1 MVAGSPSW
9 TGFGG
14 VECAGSRRAIV
25 LAVGSIAIL
34 IVGVLIVVWQAVRTR
49 RSAPRL
55 PAASGPRHGVVT
67 RADPP
72 LRLLVVGESSAVGV
86 GVCTHEQALAPQIA
100 IQLASMLGRTV
111 QWRVIGHIGATA
123 RSIGAVIASKP
134 ALQADVIVLAIGAND
149 AMCVR
154 SPWRWHCD
162 LDSLLAQLRRLAPL
176 IALSPVPPFWQ
187 FGALPLSLRAVLG
200 AQAFLL
206 DCIAREIARRGPGCL
221 YVPVP
226 FGDHRELLST
236 DRFHPSAAGYL
247 SWATHMAMALAHSI
261 RIENTRTNNN
271 VRLDYPASSA
281 PEAAPLPGLR

>member
-1 MVAGSPSW
+1 MHRI
-9 TGFGG
+9 
-14 VECAGSRRAIV
+14 ECAGSRREIV
-25 LAVGSIAIL
+25 LAVGSMAIFV
-34 IVGVLIVVWQAVRTR
+34 VGVLRVVWQAVRTR

-67 RADPP
+67 HADPP
-72 LRLLVVGESSAVGV
+72 LRLLVIGESSAVGV
-86 GVCTHEQALAPQIA
+86 GVCTHEQALAPQMA
-100 IQLASMLGRTV
+100 SQLASMLGRTV
-111 QWRVIGHIGATA
+111 QWRVVGHIGATA

-134 ALQADVIVLAIGAND
+134 GLQADVIVLAIGAND

-162 LDSLLAQLRRLAPL
+162 LDLLLDRLRRIAPL

-206 DCIAREIARRGPGCL
+206 DRVAREIARRGPGCL

-247 SWATHMAMALAHSI
+247 SWATHMARALACSI
-261 RIENTRTNNN
+261 GHENTRLNNN
-271 VRLDYPASSA
+271 VSLNCPARSA
-281 PEAAPLPGLR
+281 AGPAPLPSVR